1 MGASSTPTSP
11 IWEAPVPDMRP
22 LVATADPALLD
33 DLNRLAAAAGVEPDR
48 ADAVATA
55 RRGWSTAPLV
65 LVGCD
70 LAPALAASSL
80 ERRDGVVLVSRDL
93 DDAQVWALGV
103 QLGVEAV
110 VFLPD
115 AQAWLVDRLAD
126 AANIADGASASAT
139 TVAVLGGRGGAGAT
153 TVACAMAVTAVRR
166 GLRTLLVDGDPLGGG
181 IDLAMG
187 GEDTDGLRWPDLA
200 STRGR
205 VNGSALRDVLPRVHD
220 LTILSWDRG
229 DTVSI
234 PVDAMRS
241 VLAGA
246 RRSSDIVVV
255 DLPRRLDDAAAEAL
269 SLAHPALLVI
279 PAEIRATASAARVA
293 AAASLVTSDLRLVV
307 RGPAPCGLE
316 AEQVAESLGLPLEG
330 ELRAEP
336 GLAAALERGQP
347 PAWRGRGPL
356 AAFCADFLDR
366 RMPRRSIAA
375 T

>member
-1 MGASSTPTSP
+1 
-11 IWEAPVPDMRP
+11 MRP
-22 LVATADPALLD
+22 LVATADLALLD
-33 DLNRLAAAAGVEPDR
+33 DLNRLAAAAGVEPNR
-48 ADAVATA
+48 ADAVATV
-55 RRGWSTAPLV
+55 RRGWLSAPLV

-70 LAPALAASSL
+70 LAPALAASPL
-80 ERRDGVVLVSRDL
+80 ERREGVVLVSRDL

-126 AANIADGASASAT
+126 AAEGADGASAAAT
-139 TVAVLGGRGGAGAT
+139 IVAVLGGRGGAGAT
-153 TVACAMAVTAVRR
+153 TLACALAVTAARR

-200 STRGR
+200 SARGR

-229 DTVSI
+229 DTVTI

-255 DLPRRLDDAAAEAL
+255 DLPRRLDESAAEAL
-269 SLAHPALLVI
+269 SMAHPALLVV

-307 RGPAPCGLE
+307 RAPAPGGLE
-316 AEQVAESLGLPLEG
+316 AEQVAESLALPLEG

-366 RMPRRSIAA
+366 RMSRGSSAA
-375 T
+375 A